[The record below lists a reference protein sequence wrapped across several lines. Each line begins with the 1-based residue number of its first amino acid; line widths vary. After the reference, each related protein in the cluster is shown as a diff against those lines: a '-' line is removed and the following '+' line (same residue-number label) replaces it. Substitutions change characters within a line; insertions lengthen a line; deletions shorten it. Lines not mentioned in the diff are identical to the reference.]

1 MMRFVLAAAALVATA
16 MIAGPAAGAAQEHT
30 TRPAAETAANVVE
43 AILAGRDD
51 PAAWGALE
59 TALGD
64 GRSVAGGVM
73 NRLPTAEGSLMYGG
87 LDPAAA
93 EPVDGLGSDVLVAF
107 AGTSMRLPAW
117 MQSMESQRI
126 VAGVLAALLALLSIF
141 AGWQLTRL
149 VGRAVRAAI
158 PRRRRGRTLVRRK
171 NRDLPRSRDAE
182 RLHAQLRARRAA

>member
-1 MMRFVLAAAALVATA
+1 MKRLVVVAVALVGTTMVARP
-16 MIAGPAAGAAQEHT
+16 AGGVAQEQT
-30 TRPAAETAANVVE
+30 ARPAAETAANVVE

-64 GRSVAGGVM
+64 GLPRSVDGAGH
-73 NRLPTAEGSLMYGG
+73 PSA
-87 LDPAAA
+87 
-93 EPVDGLGSDVLVAF
+93 DGRELAGAGTVP
-107 AGTSMRLPAW
+107 GTSMRLPAW

-126 VAGVLAALLALLSIF
+126 VAGVLAAFLALLLMF

-149 VGRAVRAAI
+149 VGRAVRAVL